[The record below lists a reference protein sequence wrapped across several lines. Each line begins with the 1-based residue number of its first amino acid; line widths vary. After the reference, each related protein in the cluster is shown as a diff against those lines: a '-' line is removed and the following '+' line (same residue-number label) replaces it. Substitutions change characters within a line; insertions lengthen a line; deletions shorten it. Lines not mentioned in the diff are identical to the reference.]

1 MLIRLKCHP
10 FFLTYFGLILIIN
23 SNAVNMDLENSN
35 WDQADQDFS
44 IWLNGDKHK
53 SGFPLT
59 DILKSTYLVF
69 HQKQIARISEIC
81 NNAFEY
87 FQEQDRKRE
96 QKSLEEQLKIGVDSL
111 IHEVAEGYNI
121 PMFRKFD
128 RSLKDQNERTR
139 KNNERIINGVISGDQ
154 NIFNELYENEFPK
167 AVRFIVQNSGRVEM
181 AKDVFQD
188 ALVIFIE
195 KVYTKKLDLTCSVST
210 YLYSICRFLWMGQ
223 LRQNKREMP
232 LNDTYSYLKDEII
245 VIGFDDATPDI
256 YENVNSAIE
265 KLGNPCKQL
274 LESYYYKSL
283 SWDEIASSLG
293 YASAASARNQ
303 KYKCLERIR
312 NAVNVE
318 VE

>member
-1 MLIRLKCHP
+1 MSSE
-10 FFLTYFGLILIIN
+10 N
-23 SNAVNMDLENSN
+23 NQWDL
-35 WDQADQDFS
+35 ADQE
-44 IWLNGDKHK
+44 LNLWMTGDKNEINF
-53 SGFPLT
+53 SFT
-59 DILKSTYLVF
+59 DILKSTYLSF
-69 HQKQIARISEIC
+69 RQKHIERFSIFCQQ
-81 NNAFEY
+81 AFEY
-87 FQEQDRKRE
+87 HQEQERRGA
-96 QKSLEEQLKIGVDSL
+96 QIRYSLEDT
-111 IHEVAEGYNI
+111 
-121 PMFRKFD
+121 PMFRKID
-128 RSLKDQNERTR
+128 LSKSEQKARTF
-139 KNNERIINGVISGDQ
+139 KENQEIINGILSGDQ
-154 NIFNELYENEFPK
+154 QVFNDLYEDEFPK
-167 AVRFIVQNSGRVEM
+167 AVRFIIQNSGRADM

-210 YLYSICRFLWMGQ
+210 YLYSICRFLWMDQ

-232 LNDTYSYLKDEII
+232 LSDNYSYLKDDIT
-245 VIGFDDATPDI
+245 VVGFDDATPDI

-265 KLGNPCKQL
+265 KLGDSCKQL

-312 NAVNVE
+312 SMVNVE